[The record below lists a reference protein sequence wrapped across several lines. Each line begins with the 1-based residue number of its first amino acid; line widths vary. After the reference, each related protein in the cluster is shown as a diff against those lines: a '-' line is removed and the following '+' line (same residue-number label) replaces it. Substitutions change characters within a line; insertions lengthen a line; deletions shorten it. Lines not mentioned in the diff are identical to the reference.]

1 MAKAKK
7 KCEKCSKELSFLQ
20 ICKLNGS
27 IYCENCF
34 KELKKAGKGK
44 KNNKEKS
51 ENSGE
56 EGSEDEVDSNEN
68 KVDKPK
74 KEKKSK
80 KSSKAKKVGKKSKK
94 IKKEKKSKKKYIV
107 AICALGG
114 LILLV
119 RASELNIPFLP
130 QIQDPSGK
138 TQTMSLIQ
146 ALILMLGAGVIY
158 ILSKV
163 EEYFKIQEQMID
175 SKINSM
181 LENIKTEGIAD
192 KKSDDELIS
201 IKDKDDEIKL
211 TNIEEINEEE
221 EANDE
226 IMMEEIEGEIDFEEE
241 LEEEILIIDED
252 DENF

>member
-34 KELKKAGKGK
+34 KEVKKAGKGK
-44 KNNKEKS
+44 KNSKEES

-56 EGSEDEVDSNEN
+56 KVSESETDRNEN
-68 KVDKPK
+68 KVDKSK
-74 KEKKSK
+74 KVKKSK
-80 KSSKAKKVGKKSKK
+80 KSSKAKKSVKKS
-94 IKKEKKSKKKYIV
+94 KKEKKSKKKYIV
-107 AICALGG
+107 AICVLGG

-119 RASELNIPFLP
+119 RASDLNVPFLP
-130 QIQDPSGK
+130 QIQDSSGK

-175 SKINSM
+175 SKINLM
-181 LENIKTEGIAD
+181 LENIKTESIVD

-211 TNIEEINEEE
+211 TDVEEINEAEDV
-221 EANDE
+221 NDE